1 MTNKDLIS
9 QYVDTGIGIP
19 KYQIDKLS
27 SNDKNTY
34 IRKRLIVALNGNE
47 RLGNYELSLCKY
59 DIKLDYVNK
68 MLARGYSLYDYEFDV
83 LTDDL
88 KLAYV
93 MKKFN
98 NGYRLEKHEF
108 DVLADDL
115 KPEYV
120 MGLLKWENYCLK
132 DYEFNL
138 LPTSN
143 KVNYLHD
150 GNDCGQEHFD
160 FYYDTLSGKDKFDY
174 YSDIVSVWDLN
185 SLSNKEQQEYEQLKN
200 IYDK

>member
-9 QYVDTGIGIP
+9 QYVDTGLKIDR
-19 KYQIDKLS
+19 YQIDKLS
-27 SNDKNTY
+27 SNDKRTY
-34 IRKRLIVALNGNE
+34 LRKRVITALNGNE

-68 MLARGYSLYDYEFDV
+68 LLARGYPLYDYEFDV

-98 NGYRLEKHEF
+98 NGNRLEKHEL

-120 MGLLKWENYCLK
+120 IGLLKWETYCLK

-138 LPTSN
+138 LPTIK
-143 KVNYLHD
+143 KVMYLLD

-160 FYYDTLSGKDKFDY
+160 LYYNTLSGKDKFDY
-174 YSDIVSVWDLN
+174 YSDIISVWDLN

>member
-1 MTNKDLIS
+1 MTNKFLIS
-9 QYVDTGIGIP
+9 KYVNTALRLPD
-19 KYQIDKLS
+19 YQISKLS
-27 SNDKNTY
+27 SNDKKTY
-34 IRKRLIVALNGNE
+34 LRKRLIVALNGNE
-47 RLGNYELSLCKY
+47 RLGNYEFSLYKY

-68 MLARGYSLYDYEFDV
+68 MLAHGNRLYDYEFDV
-83 LTDDL
+83 LADDL

-98 NGYRLEKHEF
+98 NGNRLEKHEL

-120 MGLLKWENYCLK
+120 IGLLKWETYCLK

-138 LPTSN
+138 LPTIK
-143 KVNYLHD
+143 KVMYLHD

-160 FYYDTLSGKDKFDY
+160 LYYDTLSGKDKFDY
-174 YSDIVSVWDLN
+174 YSDIISVWDLN
-185 SLSNKEQQEYEQLKN
+185 DLSNKEQQEYEQLKN

>member
-9 QYVDTGIGIP
+9 QYVDTGLKLP
-19 KYQIDKLS
+19 DYQISKLS
-27 SNDKNTY
+27 SNDNKTY
-34 IRKRLIVALNGNE
+34 LRKRLIIALNGNE
-47 RLGNYELSLCKY
+47 RLGNYELSLYKY
-59 DIKLDYVNK
+59 DIKLDYINK
-68 MLARGYSLYDYEFDV
+68 MLAHGYRLYDYEFDV

-98 NGYRLEKHEF
+98 NGNRLEKHEL

-120 MGLLKWENYCLK
+120 MGLLKWETYCLK

-138 LPTSN
+138 LPTIK
-143 KVNYLHD
+143 KVMYLHD

-160 FYYDTLSGKDKFDY
+160 LYYNTLSGKDKFDY
-174 YSDIVSVWDLN
+174 YSRQISLWSLN
-185 SLSNKEQQEYEQLKN
+185 DLSNKEQQEYEQLKN